1 MKEYSINYSPSL
13 LGNYRFG
20 NVMYGG
26 KLDLEGKTTNYFL
39 QLIADTSNKKG
50 SVLDFFK
57 DKSPPWTNERIKEEL
72 YIELVSIKI
81 DGERKYEKQASDL
94 IYRVPVYHP
103 APNFIINERDLSKPL
118 IKELSSLNHKERD
131 KLIKDVIS
139 TLYESID
146 KDYFLLQIKK
156 PGLIKWKIEE

>member
-1 MKEYSINYSPSL
+1 MKEYSVKYSASL

-26 KLDLEGKTTNYFL
+26 KLDLEGKLNNFFL
-39 QLIADTSNKKG
+39 QLVAPGTSIKR
-50 SVLDFFK
+50 SALDFFK
-57 DKSPPWTNERIKEEL
+57 DKSSPWTKERIKEEL
-72 YIELVSIKI
+72 YIDLVSLKI

-103 APNFIINERDLSKPL
+103 APIFIINERDLSKPL
-118 IKELSSLNHKERD
+118 IKELSSLSHKERD
-131 KLIKDVIS
+131 KLIKDVVS
-139 TLYESID
+139 SLYESID

-156 PGLIKWKIEE
+156 PGLIKWRIEA